1 VYICTQITT
10 NKNTN
15 TMTTIE
21 KLREIQNE
29 EINNGFANGN
39 LWNDLEDLIFGLEN
53 PTSKIESVIGDMFE
67 SNVN

>member
-1 VYICTQITT
+1 
-10 NKNTN
+10 
-15 TMTTIE
+15 MTTIQ
-21 KLREIQNE
+21 KLKEIQNE
-29 EINNGFANGN
+29 EINNGFANGS

>member
-1 VYICTQITT
+1 
-10 NKNTN
+10 
-15 TMTTIE
+15 MTTIQ

-29 EINNGFANGN
+29 EINNGFVNGN